1 MEMALRQR
9 YDDDNDDDGKSRQE
23 NWPSGH
29 DERAADGLVID
40 ERAADGLV
48 TDEMAADG
56 LLFDLIA
63 DVFPLKKI
71 QHRQ

>member
-9 YDDDNDDDGKSRQE
+9 DDDDDDDDDKSRQE

-29 DERAADGLVID
+29 DERAADGLITD

-48 TDEMAADG
+48 TDERAADG
-56 LLFDLIA
+56 LLLDLIA
-63 DVFPLKKI
+63 DVFSLKKI
-71 QHRQ
+71 QH